1 MPRHLAIG
9 EAPRTTR
16 PYRSTDIFLWNT
28 VPSQNEPWNAGA
40 NSSFDGLNPRI
51 GKPPA
56 PMIFGNTPFLSAHLV
71 GDTAWVDVIFIPRGI
86 TGEDEDGQI
95 FEEWS
100 AKLPA
105 SIRRIQLL
113 AADLDGGS
121 PIGFWT
127 KMGFEVDGADFP
139 EQFSDLHGQMGG
151 NRRSRHSDR
160 RTSKL
165 RTVAG
170 LINGRASTRPLNGS
184 ASHAC
189 GNGWIEMRG

>member
-1 MPRHLAIG
+1 MTQSDPFCASNRPTDATAPRHRRGTAD
-9 EAPRTTR
+9 TR

-56 PMIFGNTPFLSAHLV
+56 QMIFGNTPFLSAHLV
-71 GDTAWVDVIFIPRGI
+71 GDTAWVDVIFIPREHHRRGR
-86 TGEDEDGQI
+86 GRAI
-95 FEEWS
+95 FEEWA

-139 EQFSDLHGQMGG
+139 EQFSGSYMGNWVATADRG
-151 NRRSRHSDR
+151 IPIEEPRSCERSR
-160 RTSKL
+160 
-165 RTVAG
+165 V
-170 LINGRASTRPLNGS
+170 
-184 ASHAC
+184 
-189 GNGWIEMRG
+189 